1 MWAGTDKGQARKG
14 DTTMG
19 NAEKTVV
26 NDLGTCKAEAK
37 LVSEEQGQPCYV
49 YKTRAGSETYYG
61 LIVESIV
68 AKYAKELPKGSSLL
82 KRIAAFHNHLDS
94 SGLRV
99 FVGEVTAVL
108 DTFSPKAAKAAKA
121 AKAPKTQPVLIAAK
135 AAKAAKAPKK

>member
-14 DTTMG
+14 DTRMA
-19 NAEKTVV
+19 NVEKTVA
-26 NDLGTCKAEAK
+26 NDLGTCREEAK

-49 YKTRAGSETYYG
+49 YKTRAGSETIFG
-61 LIVESIV
+61 LIVESLV
-68 AKYAKELPKGSSLL
+68 AKYAKELPKGASLL

-108 DTFSPKAAKAAKA
+108 DTFSPKTAKTAKTA
-121 AKAPKTQPVLIAAK
+121 TGG
-135 AAKAAKAPKK
+135 KK